1 MTKTEV
7 KQEVEK
13 LLKANSLCPE
23 GREAVQ
29 GRSHLEGCQGSKG
42 KGRGDLHLRGMSNR

>member
-23 GREAVQ
+23 GRYLVKRRPQ
-29 GRSHLEGCQGSKG
+29 QF
-42 KGRGDLHLRGMSNR
+42 